1 MPRLADP
8 QARRVAVNINLSV
21 GLLQQI
27 DQLAEALGT
36 SRSALIRSAIEQVLE
51 DASDIA
57 VADARMADPND
68 PVIPWEQVKAEMGL

>member
-1 MPRLADP
+1 MPRVTDP

-27 DQLAEALGT
+27 DDMAENLGT
-36 SRSALIRSAIEQVLE
+36 SRSALIRSAIEQILE

-57 VADARMADPND
+57 VADARTADPND
-68 PVIPWEQVKAEMGL
+68 VLIPWEHVKAEMGL